1 MRSKKHAVQCVHI
14 RSRSLTILQWAGNV
28 NDGVSAMKKV
38 LTTFRYVIRLGPAY
52 VGGGITNDLGRSRVE
67 GKARWPN
74 GRFFQVGDR
83 TTEED
88 ARAWAVRHGYS
99 VPSAAG
105 E

>member
-1 MRSKKHAVQCVHI
+1 MHI
-14 RSRSLTILQWAGNV
+14 RSRDLTILQWAGNV
-28 NDGVSAMKKV
+28 NDGVSTMKKE

-52 VGGGITNDLGRSRVE
+52 VGGGITDDLMRSRVE
-67 GKARWPN
+67 GKARWPT

-88 ARAWAVRHGYS
+88 ARAWAKRHGYS
-99 VPSAAG
+99 VPAISD